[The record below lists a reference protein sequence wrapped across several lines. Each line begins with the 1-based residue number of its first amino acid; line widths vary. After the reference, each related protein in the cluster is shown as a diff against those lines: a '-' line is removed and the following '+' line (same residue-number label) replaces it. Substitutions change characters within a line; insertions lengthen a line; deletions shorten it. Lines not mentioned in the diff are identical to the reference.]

1 VLKSAQIGQVFGE
14 NLAWTPAPDGGNI
27 AGSRAV
33 PASPSVAL
41 VVPFE
46 GDLSL

>member
-1 VLKSAQIGQVFGE
+1 MLTLAQIGQLFDE
-14 NLAWTPAPDGGNI
+14 KLPWTLAPERGNI

-33 PASPSVAL
+33 PASPSVAP
-41 VVPFE
+41 VIPCE